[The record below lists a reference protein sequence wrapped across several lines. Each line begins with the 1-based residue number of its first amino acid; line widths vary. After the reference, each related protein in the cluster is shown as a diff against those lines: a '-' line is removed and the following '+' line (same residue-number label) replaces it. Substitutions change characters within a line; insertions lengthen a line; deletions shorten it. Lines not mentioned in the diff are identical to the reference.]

1 VSDQSRGSFVRHAAH
16 DPAEAA
22 REMIKALPE
31 DAARAFAL
39 ECAMLAPSQVPG
51 GLTPKNMATL
61 ARLCAELGLDP
72 LGPTRDRAMVERAL
86 QHHDRAEGWVPDIWL
101 RQTGR
106 TTRMM
111 LEALAWA
118 EGNNVAVI
126 LAPTFGIADHI
137 VHGLRRWSRTKVG
150 QKVNENLFV
159 HANDAEGLYPWING
173 NNPRAKAFV
182 DHSWYEFAPPR
193 ARLEVEWV
201 LSGASGGLPPF
212 RRAALADGARGAQR
226 CAATSALGH
235 ERCARDAG
243 HTGDHAHTGGARWID
258 PMAEAAAEAQR
269 LADAANLDGQAAAR
283 NEAARRAMEAFDARR
298 GGGAVPRWDEP
309 T

>member
-22 REMIKALPE
+22 REMMKALPE

-137 VHGLRRWSRTKVG
+137 VRGLRRWARGKVL
-150 QKVNENLFV
+150 NENLFV
-159 HANDAEGLYPWING
+159 QANDAEGLRPWIG

-193 ARLEVEWV
+193 ARLDVEWV
-201 LSGASGGLPPF
+201 LSGASAQVAAELEERARQPNRGLPSF
-212 RRAALADGARGAQR
+212 GVLGTSYDRGRRWVDPLAD
-226 CAATSALGH
+226 AT
-235 ERCARDAG
+235 
-243 HTGDHAHTGGARWID
+243 
-258 PMAEAAAEAQR
+258 AEAQR
-269 LADAANLDGQAAAR
+269 LADAANLDGQASAR